1 MSTNYKFQ
9 QIKQETEDSTIQY
22 RQPKSQP
29 QNQHSNQQ
37 ALTRCTGC
45 QLTIEDKYVF
55 NLMNTYWHEECL
67 QCSQCRALLH
77 KTCFFKNGLLFCK
90 DDYLK

>member
-1 MSTNYKFQ
+1 MENKMFKFQ
-9 QIKQETEDSTIQY
+9 QSKQEADNNNAYDYNRPIIQ
-22 RQPKSQP
+22 Q
-29 QNQHSNQQ
+29 
-37 ALTRCTGC
+37 LTRCTGC
-45 QLTIEDKYVF
+45 QLGIEDKYVF

-67 QCSQCRALLH
+67 QCSQCRILLK